1 MTTFKRFIFLYV
13 LYGNSDRNEKYLE
26 AVTELQKKLIMLGSD
41 NPTTWIVYNHL
52 VREFGLFP
60 VFIENPASRVQLIKN
75 RIRKLGLISVIDQL
89 AFILLIRPFLQRRGH
104 NRIKTICQEN
114 GLETVEPLSPAVQK
128 IESVNSESFR
138 KRLIELNPD
147 IILVNGTRIIG
158 KKTLG
163 ATQATIINSHQGITP
178 AYRGAHGAYWAL
190 YQNDSANCGVTVH
203 LVDEGIDTGNI
214 IAQAPV
220 QPSKWD
226 SFVTYPYLQT
236 AACLPILTKAIQ
248 DTADGKL
255 DTKSVSGYSAIW
267 YHPGLTQYLRG
278 RMRGVK

>member
-1 MTTFKRFIFLYV
+1 METATE
-13 LYGNSDRNEKYLE
+13 NEKYLE

-104 NRIKTICQEN
+104 NRIKTICQEK

-147 IILVNGTRIIG
+147 IILVNEIG
-158 KKTLG
+158 
-163 ATQATIINSHQGITP
+163 
-178 AYRGAHGAYWAL
+178 RAH
-190 YQNDSANCGVTVH
+190 V
-203 LVDEGIDTGNI
+203 
-214 IAQAPV
+214 
-220 QPSKWD
+220 
-226 SFVTYPYLQT
+226 
-236 AACLPILTKAIQ
+236 
-248 DTADGKL
+248 
-255 DTKSVSGYSAIW
+255 
-267 YHPGLTQYLRG
+267 
-278 RMRGVK
+278 